1 MVMGCWESNGV
12 AKYSTNANLQD
23 CFTIVQCFINSL
35 TVLIA
40 LSALTTMVACTG
52 ECKVDS
58 QVLTILL
65 KEIRYKVSAS
75 ITSNVSWHAM
85 LTECRCKS
93 LNCTISIKGRYQP
106 NNKEFSGDV
115 QYH

>member
-1 MVMGCWESNGV
+1 MMV
-12 AKYSTNANLQD
+12 
-23 CFTIVQCFINSL
+23 
-35 TVLIA
+35 
-40 LSALTTMVACTG
+40 CTG

-65 KEIRYKVSAS
+65 KEIRYKVSAP
-75 ITSNVSWHAM
+75 ITSNVSWHAI
-85 LTECRCKS
+85 LTEHS
-93 LNCTISIKGRYQP
+93 LNCTISIQGRYQP